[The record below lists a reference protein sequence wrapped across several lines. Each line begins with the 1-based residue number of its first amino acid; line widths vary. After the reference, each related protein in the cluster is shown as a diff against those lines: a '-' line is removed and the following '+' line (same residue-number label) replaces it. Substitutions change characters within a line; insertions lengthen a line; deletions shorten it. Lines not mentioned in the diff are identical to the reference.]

1 VKAMAELDGLTIGLM
16 GISVLVIL
24 LLLQNTARFQKNLS
38 KEARQLEG
46 ILHSLEGQSLQ
57 LKSDVQDL
65 QRTLETKTDHAY
77 LDKRIDGL
85 VHLIKSK

>member
-1 VKAMAELDGLTIGLM
+1 MAELDGLTLGLF

-38 KEARQLEG
+38 REARQLEG
-46 ILHSLEGQSLQ
+46 MLHSLENSALQ

-65 QRTLETKTDHAY
+65 QRVLETKTDHNY

>member
-1 VKAMAELDGLTIGLM
+1 VAELDGLTLGLF

-38 KEARQLEG
+38 REARQLEG
-46 ILHSLEGQSLQ
+46 MLHSLENSALQ

-65 QRTLETKTDHAY
+65 QRVLETKTDHNY

>member
-1 VKAMAELDGLTIGLM
+1 MAELDGLTLGLF
-16 GISVLVIL
+16 GLSALVII

-46 ILHSLEGQSLQ
+46 MLHSLENSALQ

-65 QRTLETKTDHAY
+65 QRVLETKTDHNY

>member
-1 VKAMAELDGLTIGLM
+1 MAELDGLTLGLL

-24 LLLQNTARFQKNLS
+24 LLLQNTARFSKNLS
-38 KEARQLEG
+38 NDARQLEG
-46 ILHSLEGQSLQ
+46 LLHSLEGQALQ
-57 LKSDVQDL
+57 LKSDVQEL
-65 QRTLETKTDHAY
+65 QRALETKTDHAY

>member
-1 VKAMAELDGLTIGLM
+1 MAELDGLTLGLF
-16 GISVLVIL
+16 GLSALVII

-38 KEARQLEG
+38 REARQLEG
-46 ILHSLEGQSLQ
+46 ILHSLEGSALQ

-65 QRTLETKTDHAY
+65 QRTLETKTDHGY

>member
-1 VKAMAELDGLTIGLM
+1 MTMADLDPITVGMLGV
-16 GISVLVIL
+16 SVVVVL
-24 LLLQNTARFQKNLS
+24 LLLQNTARFQKTLS
-38 KEARQLEG
+38 NESRQLEG
-46 ILHSLEGQSLQ
+46 ILHSLEGQALQ

-65 QRTLETKTDHAY
+65 QRVLETKTDHAY

>member
-1 VKAMAELDGLTIGLM
+1 MSELDGLTLGLF
-16 GISVLVIL
+16 GLSTLVIL

-46 ILHSLEGQSLQ
+46 MLHSLENSSLQ

-65 QRTLETKTDHAY
+65 QRVLETKTDHGY

-85 VHLIKSK
+85 VHLIKAK

>member
-1 VKAMAELDGLTIGLM
+1 MAEIDGLTFGFLGL
-16 GISVLVIL
+16 SVLVVL
-24 LLLQNTARFQKNLS
+24 LLLQNTARFQKSLS

-46 ILHSLEGQSLQ
+46 VLHSLEGSAMQ

-65 QRTLETKTDHAY
+65 QRVLETKTDHAY

-85 VHLIKSK
+85 VQLIKAK